1 MQVIASWTGGHADA
15 LRQSLRMTNESF
27 AEYLGVAARTVAYWR
42 ERPDI
47 IPKSAMQETLDT
59 ALERAP
65 DRARAQ
71 FALLMGEPEHG
82 KQAVHA
88 QAFEIPVRVPAP
100 GVSPESSL
108 ILPGTGMDDAARRV
122 LVGQS
127 VTSDCAPPN
136 FYLLTASEAIRREME
151 DTLAAGTVTLTR
163 LDRIEETVAAH
174 IRIYTSTPP
183 TAALAGLLSDFVD
196 VRRLCAER
204 QPAVIQG
211 RLCEVV
217 ALLATLAADSLM
229 KLGQVSE
236 AHAWYGTARIA
247 ADDTRNRELRAR
259 VRAQEAMLPY
269 YYGDLGDV
277 IRLVRDA
284 QGILDGTPCAAG
296 ALALA
301 AEARALS
308 RRPGCRAD
316 TERAMADAQD
326 LVGRIGEQDNDDAF
340 RFGERRLL
348 FYLSSTLTN
357 LGESARAARIQD
369 EAFSLYGDAPGLI
382 DPVLIR
388 LDQVQM
394 LTSEGDLDGAR
405 NLAEQT
411 CLGLTSERRTPI
423 VAARLRQ
430 IITAI
435 PETDETYRALSELH
449 QAVIKPNGLG
459 PDSR

>member
-1 MQVIASWTGGHADA
+1 MQVIASWTGGQADA

-27 AEYLGVAARTVAYWR
+27 AGYLGVAARTVAYWR
-42 ERPDI
+42 RQPDM
-47 IPKSAMQETLDT
+47 IPKAAIQETLDA

-65 DRARAQ
+65 ARAKAQ
-71 FALLMGEPEHG
+71 FALLTGEAEHG
-82 KQAVHA
+82 RRAERA
-88 QAFEIPVRVPAP
+88 EAFEMPVRVPAP
-100 GVSPESSL
+100 SLSPESSL
-108 ILPGTGMDDAARRV
+108 ILPGAGMDDVARRV

-127 VTSDCAPPN
+127 MASDYAPPN
-136 FYLLTASEAIRREME
+136 FSLLAASEAIRREME
-151 DTLAAGTVTLTR
+151 DTLAAGTVTSAR

-183 TAALAGLLSDFVD
+183 AAALAGLLADFVD

-211 RLCEVV
+211 RLCEVA

-236 AHAWYGTARIA
+236 ARAWYGTARIA
-247 ADDTRNRELRAR
+247 ADDTCNRELRAR

-301 AEARALS
+301 GEARALS

-316 TERAMADAQD
+316 AERAMADAQD
-326 LVGRIGEQDNDDAF
+326 LVARIREPDNDEAF
-340 RFGERRLL
+340 RFGERRLF

-369 EAFSLYGDAPGLI
+369 EALTLYGDAPGLI
-382 DPVLIR
+382 DPTLIR
-388 LDQVQM
+388 LDQVQI
-394 LTSEGDLDGAR
+394 LTYEGDLDSAR
-405 NLAEQT
+405 NLAQQT
-411 CLGLTSERRTPI
+411 CLALTSEHRAPI

-430 IITAI
+430 IMTAI
-435 PETDETYRALSELH
+435 PETDETHHALSELR
-449 QAVIKPNGLG
+449 QTVIKANRSG
-459 PDSR
+459 S

>member
-1 MQVIASWTGGHADA
+1 MQVIASWTGGQADA

-27 AEYLGVAARTVAYWR
+27 AEYLGVVPRTVAYWR
-42 ERPDI
+42 GQPDM
-47 IPKSAMQETLDT
+47 IPKPAMQETLDA

-65 DRARAQ
+65 DRAKAQ
-71 FALLMGEPEHG
+71 FALLTGEAEHG
-82 KQAVHA
+82 KRAEHA
-88 QAFEIPVRVPAP
+88 ETFEIPVRIPSP
-100 GVSPESSL
+100 SMSPESSL
-108 ILPGTGMDDAARRV
+108 ILPGAGMDDVARRV

-127 VTSDCAPPN
+127 AIGDYAPAN
-136 FYLLTASEAIRREME
+136 FSLLTASEAIRREIE
-151 DTLAAGTVTLTR
+151 DTLAAGTVTSAR

-183 TAALAGLLSDFVD
+183 AAALAGILADFVD

-204 QPAVIQG
+204 QPAVTQG
-211 RLCEVV
+211 RLCEVA

-236 AHAWYGTARIA
+236 ARSWYGTARIA
-247 ADDTRNRELRAR
+247 ADDTFNRELRAR

-284 QGILDGTPCAAG
+284 QGILDGAPCAAG

-308 RRPGCRAD
+308 RQPGCRIGA
-316 TERAMADAQD
+316 ERAMADAQD
-326 LVGRIGEQDNDDAF
+326 LVARIGEPDNDDAF
-340 RFGERRLL
+340 RFGERRLF

-357 LGESARAARIQD
+357 LGETARAARLQD
-369 EAFSLYGDAPGLI
+369 EALTLYGDAPGLI
-382 DPVLIR
+382 DPALIR

-394 LTSEGDLDGAR
+394 LTSQGDLDGAR
-405 NLAEQT
+405 SLAEQA
-411 CLGLTSERRTPI
+411 CLALAPEHRTPI

-435 PETDETYRALSELH
+435 PETDEVHHALSELR
-449 QAVIKPNGLG
+449 QAVMKPNRLET
-459 PDSR
+459 